1 MELASK
7 DPSTISDPEGAS
19 LSQEDI
25 ALGSYSP
32 LRTILTLSTGP
43 LAGQMLSAFYGIADS
58 LWVAKTLGEEGV
70 SVLGAVFIVEFLAI
84 NIAVY
89 LMSAMDTHLGFLFG
103 EGRGQEG
110 SQLFVDFIRVAAVLG
125 VLVPALVLPI
135 TTPLV
140 MWFGADSRLA
150 GMCLQYMLP
159 ITICCFFKFLFM
171 IGGGV
176 AMACG
181 CPGTFAAAQIA
192 AFVLKVGILD
202 PLFLLGLETPIW
214 GASLATAI
222 TEGTV
227 GVSLAL
233 FVWFSE
239 RFSLHPTKS
248 MFLAKFGPE
257 TATGLRVGIPTLI
270 SNMSYSL
277 PLLLCQKYLNM
288 AATAVGAYEDIVAVW
303 AVVQKIEELAYGI
316 AIAFATALAPAA
328 AYAFGAKRLNRV
340 LWLFVHATWLG
351 AILPAIVTVPVIFWP
366 GKVALIWD
374 SDPGFVRWCEDFFPR
389 AFYGAVLVGYQYMAA
404 SVMQSLH
411 FLLRASVHSVL
422 TDLLP
427 WPVFAS
433 IMYYT
438 GKTDPARIMWIYVM
452 SDLYSAVVTTLFLI
466 TPFRMLLAD
475 AGEETPPVQ
484 ETEALIG
491 AENNETVVN
500 DGAPIEA

>member
-1 MELASK
+1 M
-7 DPSTISDPEGAS
+7 
-19 LSQEDI
+19 
-25 ALGSYSP
+25 
-32 LRTILTLSTGP
+32 LT
-43 LAGQMLSAFYGIADS
+43 AFEGIADS

-84 NIAVY
+84 NVAVY

-110 SQLFVDFIRVAAVLG
+110 SQLFVDFIRVAALLG
-125 VLVPALVLPI
+125 VLVPALVLPL

-159 ITICCFFKFLFM
+159 TTICCFFKFLFM

-176 AMACG
+176 VMACG
-181 CPGTFAAAQIA
+181 SPGTFAVAQIS

-202 PLFLLGLETPIW
+202 PLFLLGCKTPIW

-222 TEGTV
+222 TEAIV

-239 RFSLHPTKS
+239 RFSLHPTMS
-248 MFLAKFGPE
+248 MFVGKFGPE
-257 TATGLRVGIPTLI
+257 TCTGLKVGIPALI

-277 PLLLCQKYLNM
+277 PLLLCQKYLDM
-288 AATAVGAYEDIVAVW
+288 AATAIGAYEDIVAVW
-303 AVVQKIEELAYGI
+303 AVLQKIEELAYGI
-316 AIAFATALAPAA
+316 AIAIATALAPAT
-328 AYAFGAKRLNRV
+328 AYAFGAKRFKRV
-340 LWLFVHATWLG
+340 FWLFVHATWLG
-351 AILPAIVTVPVIFWP
+351 ALLPGIATIPVIFWP

-374 SDPGFVRWCEDFFPR
+374 SDAGFVRWCQDFFPR
-389 AFYGAVLVGYQYMAA
+389 AFYGSILVGYQYMAA
-404 SVMQSLH
+404 SLMQSLH
-411 FLLRASVHSVL
+411 FLLRASLHSVL

-438 GKTDPARIMWIYVM
+438 GKSDPARLMWIYLM
-452 SDLYSAVVTTLFLI
+452 SDVYSAVVTTLFLI
-466 TPFRMLLAD
+466 TPFKMLLAD
-475 AGEETPPVQ
+475 TAADARLTAESEVAMSLEEEET
-484 ETEALIG
+484 A
-491 AENNETVVN
+491 AS
-500 DGAPIEA
+500 DGGSD